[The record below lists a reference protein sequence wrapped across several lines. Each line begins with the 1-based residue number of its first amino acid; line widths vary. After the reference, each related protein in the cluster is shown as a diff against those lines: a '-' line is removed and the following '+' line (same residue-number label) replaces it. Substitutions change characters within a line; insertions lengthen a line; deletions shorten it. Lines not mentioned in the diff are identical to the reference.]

1 MPSEQSGA
9 VKKKSSISVIVPA
22 YNEAGNLEGAVASI
36 KAAAEAYF
44 DDYEI
49 LVIDDCSK
57 DGTGGIADRLAAANP
72 RVKVTHNET
81 NKGFG
86 YNYRLGARLAAKD
99 HVGLIP
105 GDNEI
110 TEESVREIFSRVGEA
125 DMVLPY
131 HTNSE
136 ERSWL
141 RRGLSGGFT
150 TIMNFLFG
158 RSLRYYNGPV
168 VHRRDLLQRVK
179 MTTDGFAYQAEIL
192 VRLLKEGRTY
202 IETGMKIRSR
212 QHGHSSALR
221 PKNVWS
227 VFSAVARLFW
237 ETECVSDGPGLPR
250 GAWWL
255 LGLALLL
262 RAGYVAIVK
271 VPPWCDMGLWDLARR
286 SLAAGQGYPASW
298 TPLFPLLLAGVTKV
312 FGDSYVLMNMVN
324 AVFSAGTCLFVYLGA
339 RAAFGRRA
347 GFLALALC
355 AFYIDF
361 IWYCGVMLA
370 ETLGL
375 FFFTAALYCVIRGRS
390 AALAGFM
397 LGLACLTKAVFI
409 IAMPAFLFW
418 YWYRGEG
425 WFRRA
430 LLFAGLTALTIA
442 PWSVRNRYAQ
452 TDPSMLEPTWA
463 DTIFIG
469 HNPYADGGP
478 DFDVMD
484 TEYGAFYRAM
494 ENDHAAR
501 SRIALDK
508 ALTFIRENPGRE
520 VQLFFL
526 KLSKHLTFATAF
538 GFYREPYP
546 ARAAMYA
553 LALLT
558 NMLVFLLAAL
568 GGAYAWR
575 DRNGAGLLA
584 VIGIFVGVFVTL
596 FCAEG
601 RKRLPFV
608 PAALMLAGY
617 GAALLPGVIAEL
629 KERRAAALKGSL
641 LAAAIVSALLV
652 LNLLY
657 QAGTRASDVVK
668 RFC

>member
-1 MPSEQSGA
+1 M
-9 VKKKSSISVIVPA
+9 KKSSISVIVPA

-36 KAAAEAYF
+36 KAAAEEYF

-57 DGTGGIADRLAAANP
+57 DDTGRIADRLAAANP

-86 YNYRLGARLAAKD
+86 YNYRLGARLATKD

-110 TEESVREIFSRVGEA
+110 IEESVREIFSKVGEA

-158 RSLRYYNGPV
+158 RSLQYYNGPV

-202 IETGMKIRSR
+202 LETGMKIRSR

-221 PKNVWS
+221 PRNVWS
-227 VFSAVARLFW
+227 VFSTVARLFW

-262 RAGYVAIVK
+262 RAGYVAFVK
-271 VPPWCDMGLWDLARR
+271 VPPWCDMELWDQARR
-286 SLAAGQGYPASW
+286 SLAAGQGYPANW
-298 TPLFPLLLAGVTKV
+298 TPLYPLLLAGVTKV
-312 FGDSYVLMNMVN
+312 FGDSYLLMNLVN

-339 RAAFGRRA
+339 RAAFGRKA
-347 GFLALALC
+347 GFIALALS
-355 AFYIDF
+355 AFYVDF

-375 FFFTAALYCVIRGRS
+375 FFFTAALYCVARGRG
-390 AALAGFM
+390 AALAGLM
-397 LGLACLTKAVFI
+397 MGLACLTKAVFI

-425 WFRRA
+425 WLKRA
-430 LLFAGLTALTIA
+430 LLFCAVTFLTIA
-442 PWSVRNRYAQ
+442 PWSIRNRYAQ
-452 TDPSMLEPTWA
+452 SSPSVLEPTWA
-463 DTIFIG
+463 DTIFVG
-469 HNPYADGGP
+469 HNPYAKGGP
-478 DFDVMD
+478 DFDFMG
-484 TEYGAFYRAM
+484 TEYGAFYSDPSVSQA
-494 ENDHAAR
+494 DR
-501 SRIALDK
+501 SKIALQK
-508 ALTFIRENPGRE
+508 AVEFIKANPGRE

-526 KLSKHLTFATAF
+526 KLSKHLSFVTAF

-546 ARAAMYA
+546 ARIPMFV

-568 GGAYAWR
+568 GAAYAWK
-575 DRNGAGLLA
+575 DKNGAGLLA
-584 VIGIFVGVFVTL
+584 LIAVFVGVFVTL

-601 RKRLPFV
+601 RKRLPFI
-608 PAALMLAGY
+608 PAALMLAGH

-629 KERRAAALKGSL
+629 KEKRAAALKGPL
-641 LAAAIVSALLV
+641 LAAAAVCALLV
-652 LNLLY
+652 LNLIY
-657 QAGTRASDVVK
+657 QVATRAADVAK